1 MTRRFAKMLPI
12 TLVVTGALSLSVQSA
27 AADQLSTAQVL
38 AKAQSQSQSYAVTG
52 LLNKLEKKTAP
63 AVLAPAAVAALD
75 TATYESV
82 KLESATPPASAAD
95 HQGLSPKLSILPAPI
110 GPPLPQPFVQ
120 DQSKA
125 EPQALQ
131 IPPAEKSAPLG
142 VESSAPALV
151 SKAPLPVS
159 AERTAVER
167 VEPSTPALVD
177 QAPAAH
183 VVLNQRATPAADLH
197 PAMPAPEQPKLRS
210 HSAEVKPADLHD
222 AKPKAT
228 AQRQPVRISDRMTV
242 GGVSVSEI
250 RRVVAHHPEIRALI
264 RSYGF

>member
-1 MTRRFAKMLPI
+1 MPRRFAKMLPI
-12 TLVVTGALSLSVQSA
+12 TLVVAGALSLSVQSA
-27 AADQLSTAQVL
+27 AADPLSTTQVL

-63 AVLAPAAVAALD
+63 AAVAALD

-82 KLESATPPASAAD
+82 KLESATPPAYAAD

-110 GPPLPQPFVQ
+110 APPLPQPFVE
-120 DQSKA
+120 DHSKA

-131 IPPAEKSAPLG
+131 TPPAEKSTPLR

-151 SKAPLPVS
+151 SKAPSEPVS
-159 AERTAVER
+159 AEKAAVER

-177 QAPAAH
+177 QAPAGH

-197 PAMPAPEQPKLRS
+197 PAMPAPEQPKLRL
-210 HSAEVKPADLHD
+210 HSAKVKPADIHD
-222 AKPKAT
+222 AKPKAS
-228 AQRQPVRISDRMTV
+228 AQRQPVRISDRTTV

-250 RRVVAHHPEIRALI
+250 RRVVADHPEIRALI